1 MVDTR
6 SSSAQALAGLVVIDL
21 STTMPGAHATQFLA
35 EAGADVLMVEPP
47 GGSPLRA
54 QASWPAVAGGKQSM
68 VLDLRTDDGT
78 RRLQELVRGADVLVT
93 TMAPAA
99 AQARGLA
106 PPQLAALN
114 ARLVS
119 ANISGWGTSGPWSH
133 LKGYEGLVMAK
144 LGMFHAKAR
153 ISTRPG
159 PSFVSVPFATWSAA
173 HTAVHG
179 ILSALYERESSGHGQ
194 HVDADLVRG
203 VSMLDTW
210 AWFAEMIGI
219 RWPGAYETIEAYSP
233 AGEPQAPMIYPLLV
247 APTKDG
253 HWLQFAQV
261 EPRLFAAMLEEF
273 ELMPLMGDPKWK
285 GLPVLES
292 QELRTE
298 LWERMLL
305 HVGERTLAEWQEVFE
320 ANENLSAEVFRVGA
334 QALDHPQLQ
343 HEGRVVVVDDP
354 EHGKVR
360 RPAALVFA
368 DDKPISEVRP
378 APQLDEHDAVV
389 PAPSTAPST
398 APAAGQPD
406 APAQL
411 PLAGVTILELA
422 VMFAAPW
429 GATLL
434 TDLGARVIK
443 VESPG
448 GDTIRKVLPFP
459 ESGGARVMQGK
470 ESIALD
476 LHTDEGRR
484 IVHELARRSDIVLQG
499 FRSGV
504 AARTGVDAATLQE
517 LNPDLIYVSAPGY
530 GTSGPYG
537 RRPAYAPSIAAA
549 VGMSLADAPDAADA
563 ATLPEIKASSVRL
576 NTAAAVP
583 SLQADGLSA
592 LTVASTML
600 LGLLARSRGRPLPP
614 LTVTMLGT
622 GTHVLLDRAIDY
634 ADRPAAL
641 DADAH
646 GYGLSALY
654 RMYSTADGFVFLAA
668 PVPDEWTDLVEAL
681 KGEHDLSG
689 DARFADAPARS
700 ANDEALAEVLGKI
713 FMKRTATDWEEAL
726 TSVGIGCVR
735 VTEMAPEL
743 QMQSD
748 PELAAEYAA
757 TAVSPI
763 FEEHLRFGPAV
774 RFSRSSTQALGGCLA
789 GQHTDQLLQE
799 LGYDADAVADLRER
813 GVVA

>member
-1 MVDTR
+1 VGDTGR
-6 SSSAQALAGLVVIDL
+6 SSAEALAGMVVLDL
-21 STTMPGAHATQFLA
+21 SSTMPGAHATQFLA
-35 EAGADVLMVEPP
+35 EAGADVLMLEPP

-54 QASWPAVAGGKQSM
+54 QASWPAVAGGKQSL
-68 VLDLRTDDGT
+68 VLDLRDEDG
-78 RRLQELVRGADVLVT
+78 RRGLQDLLRTADVLVT
-93 TMAPAA
+93 TMAPSAA
-99 AQARGLA
+99 AARGFA
-106 PPQLAALN
+106 PLQLAALN
-114 ARLVS
+114 PRLVS

-153 ISTRPG
+153 ITTRPG
-159 PSFVSVPFATWSAA
+159 PSFISVPFATWSAA

-179 ILSALYERESSGHGQ
+179 ILTALYERETSGQGQ

-210 AWFAEMIGI
+210 AWFAALIGI
-219 RWPGAYETIEAYSP
+219 RWPGAYEAIDAYTP

-273 ELMPLMGDPKWK
+273 ELMPLMSDPKWK
-285 GLPVLES
+285 GLPVLDS

-305 HVGERTLAEWQEVFE
+305 YVGKRTLAEWQEVFE

-343 HEGRVVVVDDP
+343 HDGRVVVVLDP

-360 RPAALVFA
+360 RPAGLVFA
-368 DDKPISEVRP
+368 DDKPLSEARP
-378 APQLDEHDAVV
+378 APRLNEHDPAVAT
-389 PAPSTAPST
+389 PTT
-398 APAAGQPD
+398 APAPGPAG
-406 APAQL
+406 ASGQL

-429 GATLL
+429 GSTLL

-470 ESIALD
+470 ESITLD
-476 LHTDEGRR
+476 LHTDEGRE
-484 IVHELARRSDIVLQG
+484 IVHELARRSDVVLQG

-504 AARTGVDAATLQE
+504 AARTGVDAATLQAI
-517 LNPDLIYVSAPGY
+517 NPDLIYVSAPGY

-537 RRPAYAPSIAAA
+537 RRPAYAPSVAAA
-549 VGMSLADAPDAADA
+549 VGMSLADAPDAAEA
-563 ATLPEIKASSVRL
+563 STLPEIKASSVRL

-583 SLQADGLSA
+583 SLQADGLAA
-592 LTVASTML
+592 LSVASTML
-600 LGLLARSRGRPLPP
+600 LGLLARARKHPLPP

-622 GTHVLLDRAIDY
+622 GSHVLLDRAIDY
-634 ADRPAAL
+634 ADRPPAL
-641 DADAH
+641 DADAG

-654 RMYSTADGFVFLAA
+654 RMYPTSEGFVFLAA
-668 PVPDEWTDLVEAL
+668 PAEGEWAELVDAL
-681 KGEHDLSG
+681 KGAHGLSG
-689 DARFADAPARS
+689 DPRFADAEARS
-700 ANDEALAEVLGKI
+700 ANDDALAEALAKV
-713 FMKRTATDWEEAL
+713 FATRTATEWEQEL
-726 TSVGIGCVR
+726 TTAGVGCVR

-743 QMQSD
+743 QMQTD

-757 TAVSPI
+757 TAVSPV

-789 GQHTDQLLQE
+789 GAHTDQLLRE
-799 LGYDADAVADLRER
+799 LGYDTDRIADLRER
-813 GVVA
+813 GVIT